1 MAYFILDTAWREEYN
16 ISSFSSVQSQKQ
28 LIYKR
33 KVIIFKQCIT
43 VNTLSINPK
52 EIVYIIRVILL
63 LLNIHLQGWQL

>member
-16 ISSFSSVQSQKQ
+16 ISSFSSVQSQKR

-33 KVIIFKQCIT
+33 KVIIFKQFIT

-52 EIVYIIRVILL
+52 YIVYIIRVTRSILL
-63 LLNIHLQGWQL
+63 LLNIH